1 MLARPLDLDGVLAF
15 VRVVDLGSFTRAAE
29 ALETSQ
35 AAISLRLKRLE
46 DRLGQRLL
54 DRTPRHVATTRKG
67 ELFLAA
73 ARRLLEA
80 HESALAEMDGVVPA
94 RLCLGI
100 SDHVAG
106 PDLPALLRR
115 LGLAKDGLTLE
126 VRIVP
131 SRELAAAFESA
142 GEGGYDA
149 VLLRTE
155 EMPGRDGTILAQE
168 RLGWFAAPDF
178 PIPPT
183 GEPLRLAGLAGPCNV
198 RAAAAR
204 TLDAAGLPWTEVFVG
219 GGVLAVGAAVMAGL
233 AIAALAPSTAPPG
246 AVEIGARLG
255 LPNLPLTW
263 IVLRSRRLTGRPAEA
278 LRTLAAAYRG
288 PGSHGRRDGSVP

>member
-1 MLARPLDLDGVLAF
+1 MLPRPLDLDGVLAF

-29 ALETSQ
+29 ALDTSQ

-46 DRLGQRLL
+46 DRLGERLL

-67 ELFLAA
+67 ELFLSA

-80 HESALAEMDGVVPA
+80 HESALSEITADVPA
-94 RLCLGI
+94 RLCLGM

-115 LGLAKDGLTLE
+115 LGLDKAGLTLE

-131 SRELAAAFESA
+131 SRDLASAFESA
-142 GEGGYDA
+142 GECGYDA
-149 VLLRTE
+149 VLLRAE
-155 EMPGRDGTILAQE
+155 ERPERDGTVLAQE

-178 PIPPT
+178 PAPPA
-183 GEPLRLAGLAGPCNV
+183 GEPLRLAGLSGPCNV

-219 GGVLAVGAAVMAGL
+219 GGVLAVGAAVTAGL

-246 AVEIGARLG
+246 AVEVGARLG
-255 LPNLPLTW
+255 LPELPLTW
-263 IVLRSRRLTGRPAEA
+263 IVMRSRRLTGRPAEA
-278 LRTLAAAYRG
+278 LRTVAAAYRG
-288 PGSHGRRDGSVP
+288 PGGR

>member
-1 MLARPLDLDGVLAF
+1 MIPVRPLDLDGVMAF

-29 ALETSQ
+29 ALATSQ

-46 DRLGQRLL
+46 DRLGTRLL
-54 DRTPRHVATTRKG
+54 DRTPRHVAVTRQG
-67 ELFLAA
+67 EQFLPA

-80 HESALAEMDGVVPA
+80 HDSALADVAGAAPM
-94 RLCLGI
+94 RLSLGI

-115 LGLAKDGLTLE
+115 LGLDRAGLVTE
-126 VRIVP
+126 VRIAP
-131 SRELAAAFESA
+131 SRDLAAAFGSP

-149 VLLRTE
+149 VILRTE
-155 EMPGRDGTILAQE
+155 DPAGPGSTMLAEE
-168 RLGWFAAPDF
+168 RLRWFAAPDF
-178 PIPPT
+178 PAPRG

-198 RAAAAR
+198 RGAATR
-204 TLDAAGLPWTEVFVG
+204 VLDAAGLPWTEIFVG

-233 AIAALAPSTAPPG
+233 AVAALAPSTAPPG
-246 AVEIGARLG
+246 VVEVGGAFG
-255 LPNLPLTW
+255 LPELPRTW
-263 IVLRSRRLTGRPAEA
+263 IVLRARRLDGRPAEA

-288 PGSHGRRDGSVP
+288 PGSR

>member
-1 MLARPLDLDGVLAF
+1 MMSPRALDIDGVLAF

-29 ALETSQ
+29 ALATSQ

-46 DRLGQRLL
+46 DRLGTRLL
-54 DRTPRHVATTRKG
+54 DRTPRHVGVTRQG
-67 ELFLAA
+67 EIFLPA

-80 HESALAEMDGVVPA
+80 HDGALAEVAGAAPA
-94 RLCLGI
+94 RLSLGI

-115 LGLAKDGLTLE
+115 LGLDRAGLVTE

-131 SRELAAAFESA
+131 SRDLAAAFEA
-142 GEGGYDA
+142 PGEGGFDA

-155 EMPGRDGTILAQE
+155 EPLARGETVLAEE
-168 RLGWFAAPDF
+168 RLGWFAAPGF
-178 PIPPT
+178 PAPRP

-198 RAAAAR
+198 RGAAMRA
-204 TLDAAGLPWTEVFVG
+204 LDAAALPWTEVFVG
-219 GGVLAVGAAVMAGL
+219 GGVLAVGAAVTAGL
-233 AIAALAPSTAPPG
+233 AVAALAPSTAPAG
-246 AVEIGARLG
+246 ATDVGARLG
-255 LPNLPLTW
+255 LPELPRTW
-263 IVLRSRRLTGRPAEA
+263 TVLRARRLDGRPAEA

-288 PGSHGRRDGSVP
+288 PGGH